1 MLKLIISKIVCF
13 FRTIAPI
20 PCYLGI
26 DPCVKFIKHSSVKS
40 GNRKEIPL
48 ELHILSAQTS
58 FSKPELWSE
67 YRCIHAVSCS
77 HKLVVKRSGFVPV
90 WTLKS
95 LLSKH
100 VLKTPKFCKIEFHFL
115 LSCSQLIYI
124 GFKMQIISFQG
135 PENALLTYCLFV
147 NLLYLQC
154 LY

>member
-1 MLKLIISKIVCF
+1 MFILGGSYNFLSQGKNLLRQKKMFIYLIWVSLYFLLENQNFSADRPQLFVELQQMLKLIISKVFSF

-67 YRCIHAVSCS
+67 YRCIHAVSYS

-90 WTLKS
+90 
-95 LLSKH
+95 
-100 VLKTPKFCKIEFHFL
+100 
-115 LSCSQLIYI
+115 
-124 GFKMQIISFQG
+124 
-135 PENALLTYCLFV
+135 
-147 NLLYLQC
+147 
-154 LY
+154 

>member
-1 MLKLIISKIVCF
+1 MFILGGSYNFLSQGKNLLRQKKMFIYLIWVSLYFLLENQNFSADRPQLFVELQQMLKLIISKVFSF
-13 FRTIAPI
+13 FRTIVPI

-67 YRCIHAVSCS
+67 YRCIHAVSYS

-90 WTLKS
+90 
-95 LLSKH
+95 
-100 VLKTPKFCKIEFHFL
+100 
-115 LSCSQLIYI
+115 
-124 GFKMQIISFQG
+124 
-135 PENALLTYCLFV
+135 
-147 NLLYLQC
+147 
-154 LY
+154 